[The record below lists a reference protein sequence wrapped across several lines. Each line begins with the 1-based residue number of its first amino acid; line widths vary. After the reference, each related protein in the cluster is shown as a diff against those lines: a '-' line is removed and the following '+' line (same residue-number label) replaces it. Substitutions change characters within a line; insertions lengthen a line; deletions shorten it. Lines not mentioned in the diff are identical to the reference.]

1 MIKVSDQAA
10 EVLLESLQQSGIAP
24 EEGLRLKA
32 INQGYELALD
42 SPTEGDRVIER
53 DGSTLIIVQEELDAE
68 IGEAVIDVQDT
79 PTGLELTLR
88 KDMEL

>member
-1 MIKVSDQAA
+1 MIMVSDQAA

-32 INQGYELALD
+32 IDNGCELALD

-53 DGSTLIIVQEELDAE
+53 DGSTLIIVQEELDAA

-79 PTGLELTLR
+79 PNGLELTLR
-88 KDMEL
+88 KATGT